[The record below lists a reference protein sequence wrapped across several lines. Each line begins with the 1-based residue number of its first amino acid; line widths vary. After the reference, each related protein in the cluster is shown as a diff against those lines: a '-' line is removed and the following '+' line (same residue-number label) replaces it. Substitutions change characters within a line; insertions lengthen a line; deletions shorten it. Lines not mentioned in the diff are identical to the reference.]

1 MTPSQGRSS
10 QDIEDK
16 WDRLSQVGAGQV
28 KSGLV
33 KSGQLNLDQVKKFW
47 AQNIF

>member
-28 KSGLV
+28 KTGKVELSQDRPG
-33 KSGQLNLDQVKKFW
+33 
-47 AQNIF
+47 